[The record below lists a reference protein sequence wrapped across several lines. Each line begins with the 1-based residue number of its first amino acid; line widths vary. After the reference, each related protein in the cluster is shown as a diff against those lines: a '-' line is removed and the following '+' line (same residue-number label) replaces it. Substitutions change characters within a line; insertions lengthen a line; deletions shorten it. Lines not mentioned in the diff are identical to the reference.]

1 MLDDRAR
8 SGCRAERAAL
18 LAVARILQRLLGRAL
33 GDADALQ
40 ADREAG
46 EVHHREHAGE
56 PAVLLADQVADR
68 AALIPVHHGAGRGG
82 VNAELVLDRMRAH
95 VVMRAEA
102 EPSSSTSTLGTRN
115 SEMPLLPAGASGSRA
130 STKWM
135 MLSVRSCSP

>member
-8 SGCRAERAAL
+8 SGGRAERAAL
-18 LAVARILQRLLGRAL
+18 LALARILQRLLRRPL

-68 AALIPVHHGAGRGG
+68 AAIIAVHHGAGRRG

-95 VVMRAEA
+95 VVARAERAVLVDA
-102 EPSSSTSTLGTRN
+102 ETSAPGTARCPRCRAARRAAAPARN
-115 SEMPLLPAGASGSRA
+115 G
-130 STKWM
+130 
-135 MLSVRSCSP
+135 